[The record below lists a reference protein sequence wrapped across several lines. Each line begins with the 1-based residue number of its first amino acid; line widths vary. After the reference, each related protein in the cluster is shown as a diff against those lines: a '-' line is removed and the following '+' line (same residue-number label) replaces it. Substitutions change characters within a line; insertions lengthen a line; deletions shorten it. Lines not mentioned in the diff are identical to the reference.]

1 MGPVDRT
8 RTVLIDAV
16 ELAKKL
22 GDGDAEL
29 RGLGA
34 LIAMQFVNGDSYAAR
49 ETARRFLSISH
60 RSGDLA
66 ATQIGERLLG
76 NALQLEGK
84 LSEAQTCLE
93 RVCKIPDLS
102 INQRGT
108 LLFRYDQQAL
118 GNAMLAR
125 VRCLQGFMTEAVAQ
139 AEASSWMAQQ
149 ASDQFSFCWVIHY
162 AVFPVSLMTGDIA
175 AAERAVTMLTDSEKG
190 LPTALWKILG
200 RFMQGKLM
208 IARGAFSQGVSLL
221 RSALAASDRSG
232 WQTSFPEFLG
242 SLAEGL
248 AGLGNVPEAIAVVER
263 ALDSANRGERWCVA
277 ELLRIKGEL
286 LLQRTGDQPGVSAE
300 ICFGE
305 ALALA
310 RQQDALF
317 WELRAAISFARFRA
331 AQDRP
336 SDARQIL
343 APVYERFTDGFE
355 TPDLRAAKEILD
367 ALPAS

>member
-1 MGPVDRT
+1 
-8 RTVLIDAV
+8 
-16 ELAKKL
+16 
-22 GDGDAEL
+22 
-29 RGLGA
+29 
-34 LIAMQFVNGDSYAAR
+34 
-49 ETARRFLSISH
+49 
-60 RSGDLA
+60 
-66 ATQIGERLLG
+66 
-76 NALQLEGK
+76 
-84 LSEAQTCLE
+84 
-93 RVCKIPDLS
+93 
-102 INQRGT
+102 
-108 LLFRYDQQAL
+108 
-118 GNAMLAR
+118 
-125 VRCLQGFMTEAVAQ
+125 
-139 AEASSWMAQQ
+139 
-149 ASDQFSFCWVIHY
+149 
-162 AVFPVSLMTGDIA
+162 
-175 AAERAVTMLTDSEKG
+175 
-190 LPTALWKILG
+190 
-200 RFMQGKLM
+200 M